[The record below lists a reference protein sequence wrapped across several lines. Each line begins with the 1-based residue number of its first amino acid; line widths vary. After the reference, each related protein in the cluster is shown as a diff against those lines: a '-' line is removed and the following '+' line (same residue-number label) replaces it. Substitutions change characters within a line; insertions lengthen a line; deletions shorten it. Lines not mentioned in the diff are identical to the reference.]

1 MSQIIPIG
9 IGSPAEIPQLVLTG
23 LSPAVLPPPPTP
35 GSGGEF
41 KVIGIGDSVATF
53 DEFSSLILTDGVE
66 FTLPARAV
74 EITWQTI
81 FGSVPSTV
89 DIVLQVSLDG
99 SNWATIDTTTN
110 VNGEIRSKKTSAR
123 FVRGAML
130 NISEGIITTVLI
142 RVTAIESWYDQ

>member
-23 LSPAVLPPPPTP
+23 LSPASLPPPPTP

-41 KVIGIGDSVATF
+41 KVIGIGESVASF
-53 DEFSSLILTDGVE
+53 DEFSSLIFTDGVE

-81 FGSVPSTV
+81 YGSVPAVAS
-89 DIVLQVSLDG
+89 IALQVSLDG
-99 SNWATIDTTTN
+99 SNWSTIDTT
-110 VNGEIRSKKTSAR
+110 
-123 FVRGAML
+123 
-130 NISEGIITTVLI
+130 
-142 RVTAIESWYDQ
+142 